1 MLKEN
6 CLNEGYYEISKLGNI
21 LLIIIISVCMF
32 LVPIFV
38 PTALNAVFG
47 AESTIANNSQIV
59 VGAIVN
65 TTLVMSAISV
75 RGWKNIVALITVP
88 SISALTSG
96 LVLSVASIFT
106 VYMIPAIWI
115 GNLLLVYAIKSI
127 YVKHN
132 KNFVL
137 ASSIGIC
144 GKALIIFAGFN
155 LLTLLVSMPEHVQMV
170 LTTAMGVNQVI
181 TAILGCAIAY
191 GITKVMFPNNKN
203 N

>member
-32 LVPIFV
+32 LVPILV
-38 PTALNAVFG
+38 PTALTAVFG
-47 AESTIANNSQIV
+47 AESTISNNSQIV
-59 VGAIVN
+59 VGAIIN

-75 RGWKNIVALITVP
+75 KGWKNIVALITVP

-115 GNLLLVYAIKSI
+115 GNLLLVYSIKSI
-127 YVKHN
+127 YVKNN

-137 ASSIGIC
+137 ASVIGIL

-155 LLTLLVSMPEHVQMV
+155 LLTLLISMPEHVKMV
-170 LTTAMGVNQVI
+170 LTTAMGSNQVI
-181 TAILGCAIAY
+181 TAILGCSIAY
-191 GITKVMFPNNKN
+191 GITKVMFKNNKN

>member
-21 LLIIIISVCMF
+21 LLIIIISACMF
-32 LVPIFV
+32 LVPILV
-38 PTALNAVFG
+38 PTALTAVFG

-59 VGAIVN
+59 VGAIIN

-75 RGWKNIVALITVP
+75 KGWKNIVALITVP

-115 GNLLLVYAIKSI
+115 GNLLLVYSIKRI
-127 YVKHN
+127 YVKNN

-137 ASSIGIC
+137 ASFIGIL
-144 GKALIIFAGFN
+144 GKALIIFTGFN
-155 LLTLLVSMPEHVQMV
+155 LLTLLISMPEHVKMV
-170 LTTAMGVNQVI
+170 LTTAMGSNQVI
-181 TAILGCAIAY
+181 TAILGCSIAY
-191 GITKVMFPNNKN
+191 GITKVMFQNNKN

>member
-21 LLIIIISVCMF
+21 LLIIIISACMF
-32 LVPIFV
+32 LVPILV
-38 PTALNAVFG
+38 PTALTEVFG
-47 AESTIANNSQIV
+47 TESTISNNSQIV
-59 VGAIVN
+59 VGAIIN

-75 RGWKNIVALITVP
+75 KGWKNIVALITVP

-96 LVLSVASIFT
+96 LVLSVSSIFT

-115 GNLLLVYAIKSI
+115 GNLLLVYSIKSI
-127 YVKHN
+127 YVKNN

-137 ASSIGIC
+137 ASVIGIL

-155 LLTLLVSMPEHVQMV
+155 LLTLLISMPEHVKMV
-170 LTTAMGVNQVI
+170 LTTAMGLNQVI
-181 TAILGCAIAY
+181 TAILGCVIAY
-191 GITKVMFPNNKN
+191 GITKVMFKNNKN